1 MGRAPSQKGFS
12 PWGMLSSMPPTRQ
25 TLETYAITISTFHQ
39 QPHFATK
46 SHADLFLRTLFRYR
60 LQGKFQLHGF
70 AIMPDHIHLLITP
83 SESTAKSIQLIKG
96 GYSFAAR
103 ALTSTEIWH
112 TGHHEHRIRDIDD
125 YANQLRYIANN
136 PSSAALLA
144 DYAYVHVHPQHAGF
158 LDASPAHIL
167 S

>member
-1 MGRAPSQKGFS
+1 MANTYTWVHIHYVFSTKNRLPVLSKEIRERLWPYMGGIAREND
-12 PWGMLSSMPPTRQ
+12 MLAKAVGGAEDHAHLLLSLPT
-25 TLETYAITISTFHQ
+25 TLTIS
-39 QPHFATK
+39 K
-46 SHADLFLRTLFRYR
+46 
-60 LQGKFQLHGF
+60 G
-70 AIMPDHIHLLITP
+70 
-83 SESTAKSIQLIKG
+83 IQLIKG

-144 DYAYVHVHPQHAGF
+144 DYPYVHVHPQHAGF